1 MTVGRRPTK
10 LLLAAM
16 GGEGGGVLTS
26 WIVAAAEAE
35 GLVVQSTS
43 IPGVA
48 QRTGAT
54 TYYIELAAAGGAVPV
69 MALYPGVGDVDVM
82 VASEL
87 IEAGRAM
94 QNGFVTP
101 DRTTLIASTHRA
113 YSIIE
118 RTAMGDGRADAGRV
132 EQAAREMAKQAVLF
146 DMAAAARE
154 AGTVINAVMLGA
166 IAGSGALPLSTAAIE
181 AAISGSGKSVDSNLA
196 GFRLG
201 YARAQGEDGTA
212 ARAEDKRPHLSDRP
226 TADNLLDR
234 VVRTFP
240 AASRTTLREGVNRLI
255 DFQDPAYAK
264 LYLDR
269 LDAVRDAAGDDDI
282 VTEAGR
288 FLALRM
294 SYEDVIR
301 VAQAKT
307 RPERIAGLRRE
318 VRARADEPVVV
329 TEFLKPGIDEF
340 ASVLPPALARRLIAW
355 ADRRGLKAKLHV
367 GLHIKSSTISG
378 YLLMRTLA
386 GLRRFRRR
394 GYRYAVEQA
403 AIDAWLDRVGRAAR
417 IDAGFAREVIACAN
431 LIKGYSDT
439 HRRGIENFDGIMATL
454 VDPTLAGEMDPASA
468 AAAVR
473 GAREAALAD
482 PEGNAL
488 RETLAA
494 PPVAKLA
501 AE

>member
-1 MTVGRRPTK
+1 MTETGRPTK
-10 LLLAAM
+10 LLIAAM

-35 GLVVQSTS
+35 GMIVQSTS

-54 TYYIELAAAGGAVPV
+54 TYYIELMPNNGSAPV
-69 MALYPGVGDVDVM
+69 MALYPGIGDVDVM

-113 YSIIE
+113 YSITE
-118 RTAMGDGRADAGRV
+118 RTAMGDGRADASRV
-132 EQAAREMAKQAVLF
+132 ERAAREMARQSVLF

-154 AGTVINAVMLGA
+154 AGTVISAVMLGA

-181 AAISGSGKSVDSNLA
+181 AAITGSGKSVDSNLT

-201 YARAQGEDGTA
+201 FAQARGEGGTTV
-212 ARAEDKRPHLSDRP
+212 RVGEKRPPLSDRL
-226 TADNLLDR
+226 TAESLLDR
-234 VVRTFP
+234 MVRTFP
-240 AASRTTLREGVNRLI
+240 AASHTTLREGVNRLI
-255 DFQDPAYAK
+255 DYQDPDYAE

-269 LDAVRDAAGDDDI
+269 LDSVREVAGDDDI

-307 RPERIAGLRRE
+307 RPERIAKLRHE
-318 VRARADEPVVV
+318 VRAKGDEPVVV

-340 ASVLPPALARRLIAW
+340 ASVLPPMLARRLIAW
-355 ADRRGLKAKLHV
+355 ADRRGIKAKLHV
-367 GLHIKSSTISG
+367 GLHVKSSAISG

-394 GYRYAVEQA
+394 GYRYAEEQT
-403 AIDAWLDRVGRAAR
+403 AIDSWLDRVIRASG
-417 IDAGFAREVIACAN
+417 IDADLAREVIACAN

-439 HRRGIENFDGIMATL
+439 HRRGTENFDGIMATL

-468 AAAVR
+468 TAAVR

-482 PEGNAL
+482 PDGGAL
-488 RETLAA
+488 DDALNQ
-494 PPVAKLA
+494 PPIVKLA

>member
-1 MTVGRRPTK
+1 MTATDRPTK

-35 GLVVQSTS
+35 GLIVQSTS

-54 TYYIELAAAGGAVPV
+54 TYYIELMAGNGGAPV

-87 IEAGRAM
+87 VEAGRAM

-101 DRTTLIASTHRA
+101 DRTTLIASTHRS
-113 YSIIE
+113 YSMIE
-118 RTAMGDGRADAGRV
+118 RTAMGDGRVDASRV
-132 EQAAREMAKQAVLF
+132 ERAAQEMAKQAVLF

-166 IAGSGALPLSTAAIE
+166 IAGSGALPLSMAAIE
-181 AAISGSGKSVDSNLA
+181 AAISGSGKAVDSNLA

-201 YARAQGEDGTA
+201 YAQAKGERAADVPADEK
-212 ARAEDKRPHLSDRP
+212 RALLSDRP
-226 TADNLLDR
+226 TAESLLER
-234 VVRTFP
+234 AAQTFP
-240 AASRTTLREGVNRLI
+240 AASQANLREGVNRLI
-255 DFQDPAYAK
+255 DYQDPAYAK

-269 LDAVRDAAGDDDI
+269 LDAVREAAEDDDI
-282 VTEAGR
+282 VIEAGR

-307 RPERIAGLRRE
+307 RPERIAKVRQE
-318 VRARADEPVVV
+318 VRAKGDEPVVV

-340 ASVLPPALARRLIAW
+340 ASVLPPALARWLIAW
-355 ADRRGLKAKLHV
+355 ADRRGIKAKLHV

-394 GYRYAVEQA
+394 GYRYAEEQT
-403 AIDAWLDRVGRAAR
+403 AIDAWLDRVVRAVR
-417 IDAGFAREVIACAN
+417 IDADLAREVIACAN

-439 HRRGIENFDGIMATL
+439 HRRGTENFDGIMATL

-468 AAAVR
+468 TAAIR

-482 PEGNAL
+482 PEGGAL
-488 RETLAA
+488 RDALSA